1 LSKLAGEH
9 LLRLYGLLHGFS
21 ACSLR
26 LFNVFGPRQAV
37 DHPYANVTCK
47 FSHAAAKGL
56 SVTLYGDGEQARDF
70 IYVDDVVNAFLA
82 VLNGS
87 PASLYNVGSGKTASI
102 KQLIAELSAITG
114 GSLDVVQREAWPND
128 VRSIR
133 ADASAIAQDLGV
145 VAGVPLRQ
153 GLERTVAFHR

>member
-1 LSKLAGEH
+1 
-9 LLRLYGLLHGFS
+9 
-21 ACSLR
+21 
-26 LFNVFGPRQAV
+26 
-37 DHPYANVTCK
+37 
-47 FSHAAAKGL
+47 
-56 SVTLYGDGEQARDF
+56 
-70 IYVDDVVNAFLA
+70 
-82 VLNGS
+82 
-87 PASLYNVGSGKTASI
+87 VGSGKTASI